1 MRLTTPHTVDT
12 FYLGYNNFNENITL
26 HFYTASS
33 KSISESKG
41 GQRSEH
47 FTQGTGPIFVP
58 SLQCP
63 PDPNMSDNPY
73 VECLNELILGQ
84 TECSH
89 EDDIGIICEGT
100 YSGIINACMHAKLM
114 MYSALHLILVQIYL

>member
-1 MRLTTPHTVDT
+1 MAII
-12 FYLGYNNFNENITL
+12 FNENITL

-47 FTQGTGPIFVP
+47 FTPGTGPIFVP

-63 PDPNMSDNPY
+63 PDPNLSDNPY

-100 YSGIINACMHAKLM
+100 YSGIINAFLCVYACKINDVQRITLNTCTN
-114 MYSALHLILVQIYL
+114 IFIVLVQLVFML